1 MATTFHHEPY
11 SRGEPRL
18 PQVGPRGLLARA
30 RLDEHLPVHHRL
42 SRVYRAGAGL
52 VGLFLVVF
60 GVLGVT
66 GNIGFFSTGDNT
78 VLGLNTNGALSW
90 LSILVGLLLL
100 VGMIKGGNFA
110 SSLNMLLGVLFVLS
124 GFVNLALLERGDWNV
139 LAFRLPNV
147 LFSFAVGLLLLVFG
161 MYGRVSGR
169 LPHDNPYWQARH
181 PREAEE
187 ERRRRELSQRAE
199 RDSRPPGSPPA
210 RGREES

>member
-100 VGMIKGGNFA
+100 V
-110 SSLNMLLGVLFVLS
+110 
-124 GFVNLALLERGDWNV
+124 
-139 LAFRLPNV
+139 
-147 LFSFAVGLLLLVFG
+147 FG